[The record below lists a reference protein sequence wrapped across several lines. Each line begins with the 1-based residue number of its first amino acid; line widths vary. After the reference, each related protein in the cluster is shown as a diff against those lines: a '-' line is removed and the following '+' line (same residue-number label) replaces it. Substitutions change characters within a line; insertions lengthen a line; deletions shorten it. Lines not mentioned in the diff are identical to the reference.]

1 MSFVGVKEP
10 YCMTVLKNQ
19 KFLFLNNF
27 DKINL
32 GLDLDPDWIRI
43 QQQAESGPGSGKYLD
58 PDSENALK
66 L

>member
-1 MSFVGVKEP
+1 
-10 YCMTVLKNQ
+10 MTVLKNQ